1 MSRFAKEIEDGEDE
15 TLEEKDSDS
24 RDESLPQKTADK
36 RKKEMAKQK
45 ASPETRRQKL
55 EGNSVM

>member
-24 RDESLPQKTADK
+24 RDEVIVYTVRSRMTY
-36 RKKEMAKQK
+36 
-45 ASPETRRQKL
+45 
-55 EGNSVM
+55 